1 MVYAYDLFAR
11 WMGIEWER
19 PKYKPARKLPFIP
32 LEREIDDLIASCNKY
47 VATFLQIAKE
57 TGARA
62 GEIFALKWIDV
73 DFETRTLRIT
83 AEKGSNARLFKI
95 SSKLVEMLRRIPKQG
110 EKIFSRYSRLQNLRR
125 TFKRYRM
132 KAAHK
137 LGNPRLLQIT
147 FHTLRHWKGT
157 MEYYKTKDILHVM
170 RVLGHRNI
178 KNTLLYTQLIK
189 FKENDEFVCKVAR
202 KPEEIQ
208 ELIEAGFEFV
218 LEKDG
223 LAYFRKRK

>member
-1 MVYAYDLFAR
+1 
-11 WMGIEWER
+11 
-19 PKYKPARKLPFIP
+19 
-32 LEREIDDLIASCNKY
+32 
-47 VATFLQIAKE
+47 
-57 TGARA
+57 
-62 GEIFALKWIDV
+62 
-73 DFETRTLRIT
+73 
-83 AEKGSNARLFKI
+83 
-95 SSKLVEMLRRIPKQG
+95 
-110 EKIFSRYSRLQNLRR
+110 
-125 TFKRYRM
+125 
-132 KAAHK
+132 
-137 LGNPRLLQIT
+137 
-147 FHTLRHWKGT
+147 

-208 ELIEAGFEFV
+208 ELIEVGFEFV